1 MTTTSTPHTH
11 APAVYVGS
19 ERGRLTG
26 LTAYLY
32 RCRCGEILRR
42 LTHPAVLRIAV

>member
-1 MTTTSTPHTH
+1 MATSTPHVC
-11 APAVYVGS
+11 APATFLRS
-19 ERGRLTG
+19 ERGDLSG

-42 LTHPAVLRIAV
+42 LLHPATLRIAV